1 MVAAGEHSY
10 IEDNPGLFLDKCEA
24 GEWMGRPLGAL
35 KGRTEEA
42 NEFARWLRRI
52 TTNVTVRS
60 LEEDFPYG
68 KSSWSGFRD
77 GSRLPAPDLVKQ
89 IAERYLREPAMRTR
103 QLEQGLR
110 LLTSAQQAAKD
121 LEDRTAP
128 SGQDLSALLAANRR
142 VDPITVALL
151 RLDDARLRQIEAMQ
165 KLAASERRREELEAM
180 VSVLEQRITIIESE
194 RDQARQETRVELQ
207 RELQMSLEYRR
218 QADEKLAHAR
228 RAEDRARQLRLA
240 AEKRVAVERAAL
252 MRLDRD
258 TAADTLAPPIPP
270 DSAIDGLHLPPL
282 HHIRDLLDAA
292 QEQLDAQDDELDDLG
307 EQLGAE
313 PGKDGYDESA
323 VTQIVWSQVV
333 DSAAPQT
340 ADVPPR
346 ALDNPRKPLTGHDG
360 PAAPKEIGPAAPLT
374 HAMDGR
380 HAVPIEL
387 VVGLNAVNTPDALS
401 LSLSQLLR
409 RTGMHSIGELSAALP
424 DQMKDDVLRAAVG
437 RWIDGDDLP
446 TTWTQ
451 LESLVR
457 LMDATDDEVA
467 AFRQAYQRIT
477 VKRSATWFSAVDDL
491 AELAP
496 SRAMDWI
503 VAGMV
508 PLAVAGLTTA
518 YTAGLRAS
526 PGPGAAKLVAYG
538 VVFSIVCSFVL
549 FAAVRVAVRS
559 ARAEGGLLRK
569 RFTAA
574 GLAAGALALP
584 AGLVLPWLV
593 DSDGP
598 GRWLAALVQLL

>member
-1 MVAAGEHSY
+1 MS
-10 IEDNPGLFLDKCEA
+10 LDKRET

-60 LEEDFPYG
+60 LEDDFPYG

-77 GSRLPAPDLVKQ
+77 GSRLPSPDLVKQ
-89 IAERYLREPAMRTR
+89 VAERYLREPAMHAR

-110 LLTSAQQAAKD
+110 LLTAAHQAAKD

-128 SGQDLSALLAANRR
+128 SSQDLSALLAANRR
-142 VDPITVALL
+142 VDPVTVALL

-194 RDQARQETRVELQ
+194 RDQARQETRAELQ
-207 RELQMSLEYRR
+207 RELRMSLEYRR

-240 AEKRVAVERAAL
+240 AEKQVAAERAAL

-258 TAADTLAPPIPP
+258 AAADTLGPPIPT

-292 QEQLDAQDDELDDLG
+292 QEQLDAQDDELDVLG
-307 EQLGAE
+307 KQLGAE
-313 PGKDGYDESA
+313 PGKDGYGESV
-323 VTQIVWSQVV
+323 VTQIVWGQVV
-333 DSAAPQT
+333 DSGGPPA
-340 ADVPPR
+340 ADVPPH

-360 PAAPKEIGPAAPLT
+360 LATPKEIGPAASRK
-374 HAMDGR
+374 HAVDGR
-380 HAVPIEL
+380 HAVSIEL
-387 VVGLNAVNTPDALS
+387 VVRLNAVDTADALS

-409 RTGMHSIGELSAALP
+409 RTGVQSIGELSAALP

-437 RWIDGDDLP
+437 RWIDGDDVP
-446 TTWTQ
+446 ATWSQ
-451 LESLVR
+451 LEELVR
-457 LMDATDDEVA
+457 LMEATDDEVA

-477 VKRSATWFSAVDDL
+477 AKRSATWFNGEDDL
-491 AELAP
+491 AELVP
-496 SRAMDWI
+496 FRATEWI
-503 VAGMV
+503 TAGMA
-508 PLAVAGLTTA
+508 PLALTGLTTA
-518 YTAGLRAS
+518 YTAALRAI

-538 VVFSIVCSFVL
+538 VVFSIVCALIL

-559 ARAEGGLLRK
+559 AWAEAASVRK

-574 GLAAGALALP
+574 GLAASVLALP
-584 AGLVLPWLV
+584 TGLVTPWLV

-598 GRWLAALVQLL
+598 GRWLAELVQLL

>member
-1 MVAAGEHSY
+1 M
-10 IEDNPGLFLDKCEA
+10 
-24 GEWMGRPLGAL
+24 
-35 KGRTEEA
+35 
-42 NEFARWLRRI
+42 
-52 TTNVTVRS
+52 TVRS

-77 GSRLPAPDLVKQ
+77 GSRLPPPDLVKQ

-103 QLEQGLR
+103 QLDQGLR

-121 LEDRTAP
+121 LDDRTAP

-142 VDPITVALL
+142 VDPVAVALL

-240 AEKRVAVERAAL
+240 AEKQVAVERAAL

-258 TAADTLAPPIPP
+258 TAADTLAPPIPS

-292 QEQLDAQDDELDDLG
+292 QEQLDAQDGELDDLG

-323 VTQIVWSQVV
+323 VTQIVWAQVV
-333 DSAAPQT
+333 DSADPQM

-374 HAMDGR
+374 RAMDGR
-380 HAVPIEL
+380 HAVSIEL

-409 RTGMHSIGELSAALP
+409 RTGMHSIGELSSALP

-477 VKRSATWFSAVDDL
+477 VKRSATWFSAEDDL

-496 SRAMDWI
+496 SRATDWI

-518 YTAGLRAS
+518 YTAGLRAV

-538 VVFSIVCSFVL
+538 VVFSIVCAVVL
-549 FAAVRVAVRS
+549 FAAVGVAVRS
-559 ARAEGGLLRK
+559 ARAEGGPLRK

-574 GLAAGALALP
+574 GLAAGVLALP

>member
-1 MVAAGEHSY
+1 
-10 IEDNPGLFLDKCEA
+10 
-24 GEWMGRPLGAL
+24 
-35 KGRTEEA
+35 
-42 NEFARWLRRI
+42 
-52 TTNVTVRS
+52 
-60 LEEDFPYG
+60 
-68 KSSWSGFRD
+68 
-77 GSRLPAPDLVKQ
+77 
-89 IAERYLREPAMRTR
+89 
-103 QLEQGLR
+103 
-110 LLTSAQQAAKD
+110 
-121 LEDRTAP
+121 
-128 SGQDLSALLAANRR
+128 
-142 VDPITVALL
+142 
-151 RLDDARLRQIEAMQ
+151 
-165 KLAASERRREELEAM
+165 
-180 VSVLEQRITIIESE
+180 
-194 RDQARQETRVELQ
+194 
-207 RELQMSLEYRR
+207 
-218 QADEKLAHAR
+218 
-228 RAEDRARQLRLA
+228 
-240 AEKRVAVERAAL
+240 VAVERAAL

-258 TAADTLAPPIPP
+258 TAAADTLAPPIPS

-323 VTQIVWSQVV
+323 VTQIVWAQVV

-374 HAMDGR
+374 RAMDGR

-387 VVGLNAVNTPDALS
+387 VVSLNAVNTPDALS
-401 LSLSQLLR
+401 LSRLLR

-457 LMDATDDEVA
+457 LMDASDDEVA

-477 VKRSATWFSAVDDL
+477 AKRSATWFTAVDDL

-518 YTAGLRAS
+518 YTAGLRAV

-538 VVFSIVCSFVL
+538 VVFSIVCAVIL

-559 ARAEGGLLRK
+559 ARAEGGRLRK

-574 GLAAGALALP
+574 SLAAGGLALP

>member
-1 MVAAGEHSY
+1 M
-10 IEDNPGLFLDKCEA
+10 FLDKRET

-77 GSRLPAPDLVKQ
+77 GSRLPSPDLVKQ
-89 IAERYLREPAMRTR
+89 VAERYLREPAMRTR

-110 LLTSAQQAAKD
+110 LLTAAQQAAKD

-128 SGQDLSALLAANRR
+128 SSQDLSALLAANRR

-194 RDQARQETRVELQ
+194 RDQAIQETRAELQ

-218 QADEKLAHAR
+218 QADDKLAHAR

-240 AEKRVAVERAAL
+240 AEKQVAAERAAL

-258 TAADTLAPPIPP
+258 TAADTLAPPIPS

-282 HHIRDLLDAA
+282 NHIRDLLDAA

-307 EQLGAE
+307 KQLGAE
-313 PGKDGYDESA
+313 PGKDGYDES
-323 VTQIVWSQVV
+323 VITQIVWGQVV
-333 DSAAPQT
+333 DPAGHPA
-340 ADVPPR
+340 ADVPPH

-360 PAAPKEIGPAAPLT
+360 SATPQEIGPAAPLN

-380 HAVPIEL
+380 HAVSIEL
-387 VVGLNAVNTPDALS
+387 VVSLNAVNSPDALS

-457 LMDATDDEVA
+457 LMDATADEVT

-477 VKRSATWFSAVDDL
+477 AKRSATWFSAVDDL

-518 YTAGLRAS
+518 YTAGLRAV

-538 VVFSIVCSFVL
+538 VVFSIVCAVIL
-549 FAAVRVAVRS
+549 FAVVRVAVRS
-559 ARAEGGLLRK
+559 ARSEGGLLRK

-574 GLAAGALALP
+574 GLAAGVLALP